1 MGEIMKIILTDMTY
15 TFEAPT
21 TFLVKKI
28 KINAQEEI
36 QVYPIMN
43 EFNLISVF
51 TNKESDIYL
60 EPITTQN
67 ITMNVI
73 GYYGREVNVSSI
85 EIELLTL

>member
-1 MGEIMKIILTDMTY
+1 MKIILTDMTY